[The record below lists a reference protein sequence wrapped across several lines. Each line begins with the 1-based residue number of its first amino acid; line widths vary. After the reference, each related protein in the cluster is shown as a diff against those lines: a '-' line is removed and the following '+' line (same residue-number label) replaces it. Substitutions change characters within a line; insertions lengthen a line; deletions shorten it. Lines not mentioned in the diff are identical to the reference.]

1 MKGAAT
7 SKKRGGLTGKLLL
20 AAASCLVTL
29 GLAELLLPALLDLE
43 KVTLAYDPLLG
54 FRGRARLTTV
64 WRREMAGGQ
73 RIVRTNSEGFHDRQ
87 RQRERTPGSRRL
99 VFLGDSFLEAYQVEI
114 AENFSQLVAANLT
127 RRHQRYSSGDLRM
140 ECLNQGVHGY
150 GLGVH
155 YLYVRERLMAWQP
168 DTVVLVLF
176 LGNDLHDNYAPLASS
191 AVPRFL
197 IGAGGNLQ
205 YIPAPPYQLKTW
217 LRDHVLARSTLI
229 RLLWMKLIKS
239 SPAALGLARSAGMVS
254 TPMMA
259 ADSPDRLAEM
269 SALADRLLHEIADFL
284 AAKGV
289 GLMVYVIPD
298 PLRVHDLLDV
308 ARYRLDP
315 TAPVPLYRRDKA
327 FLETQLLRSLE
338 TAGIPYVYPL
348 DEFMERIAAGQE
360 IYREGYGHFSKL
372 GHELSAQLLAPSL
385 WATEG
390 KSPTLK

>member
-1 MKGAAT
+1 
-7 SKKRGGLTGKLLL
+7 
-20 AAASCLVTL
+20 
-29 GLAELLLPALLDLE
+29 
-43 KVTLAYDPLLG
+43 
-54 FRGRARLTTV
+54 
-64 WRREMAGGQ
+64 
-73 RIVRTNSEGFHDRQ
+73 
-87 RQRERTPGSRRL
+87 
-99 VFLGDSFLEAYQVEI
+99 
-114 AENFSQLVAANLT
+114 
-127 RRHQRYSSGDLRM
+127 
-140 ECLNQGVHGY
+140 
-150 GLGVH
+150 
-155 YLYVRERLMAWQP
+155 
-168 DTVVLVLF
+168 
-176 LGNDLHDNYAPLASS
+176 
-191 AVPRFL
+191 
-197 IGAGGNLQ
+197 
-205 YIPAPPYQLKTW
+205 
-217 LRDHVLARSTLI
+217 
-229 RLLWMKLIKS
+229 
-239 SPAALGLARSAGMVS
+239 
-254 TPMMA
+254 
-259 ADSPDRLAEM
+259 M